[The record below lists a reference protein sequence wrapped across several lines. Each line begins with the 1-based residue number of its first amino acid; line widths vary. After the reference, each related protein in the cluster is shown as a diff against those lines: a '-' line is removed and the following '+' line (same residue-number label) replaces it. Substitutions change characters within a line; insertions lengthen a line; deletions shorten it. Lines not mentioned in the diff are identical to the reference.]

1 MTRTLAL
8 TAAILLSHA
17 LAASVQAQSTPYD
30 DGGFVPPANGV
41 SNYGSVPNGS
51 FGVEYTQPVVAGS
64 WIMDQYGMV
73 YTVPTVEPGPRAAD
87 AKRAT
92 AARTAPRM
100 SGSTANRAKAKPRY
114 PLPTGSLGSSGAN
127 GVVLYSPE
135 ARYESYGSGY
145 GRGPYGVVNYGH
157 MWWGWPTGY

>member
-30 DGGFVPPANGV
+30 DGAFIPTANGI
-41 SNYGSVPNGS
+41 SNYGSMPNGS
-51 FGVEYTQPVVAGS
+51 FGVEYTQPVVTGS

-73 YTVPTVEPGPRAAD
+73 YRVPTVEPAPRAAD
-87 AKRAT
+87 AKPAT
-92 AARTAPRM
+92 AARPAPRM
-100 SGSTANRAKAKPRY
+100 SGSAANRAKPKPRY
-114 PLPTGSLGSSGAN
+114 QVPTGLLGSSGAN